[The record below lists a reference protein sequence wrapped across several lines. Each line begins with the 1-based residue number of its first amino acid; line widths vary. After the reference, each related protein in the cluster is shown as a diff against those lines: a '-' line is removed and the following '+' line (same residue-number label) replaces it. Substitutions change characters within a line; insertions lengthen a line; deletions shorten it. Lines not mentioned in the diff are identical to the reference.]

1 VRRCTATW
9 GATVQVH
16 KESRSLLLRLRN
28 PSAVT
33 NVLPFSRV
41 VQHEGMDLTQ
51 VRFGLDEAVVLRN
64 MGIDVPS
71 PIRYFYD
78 FPSRYPAPFD
88 HQVTTSEF
96 FTLNRRGICL
106 NDMGTAKTLS
116 ALWAIDYMQSTGH
129 VSKVLITCPKSTMN
143 AVWEE
148 EVTKHLFGR
157 MKVAVLSGS
166 KERRLRELARTDV
179 DVYVVN
185 HEGLATIADALRKRA
200 DIDLWVVDEAA
211 KFRNAQSKRH
221 ELLADLVRPTDR
233 LWLLTGTPCPQAPT
247 DAWGLAKLL
256 HGPRVNPPF
265 FTRFKNETMTQLSQY
280 KWVAKPDAYQ
290 RAYAILQPGIR
301 FKKSD
306 CLDLPPITFQT
317 RMCELSPDQKVAYES
332 MISKLVAEV
341 RGVEIAASNAA
352 IKMAKL
358 LQVCAGVLYDEF
370 GDGHTIDA
378 TDRLALCDAVIEEA
392 NHKVIVFVPFTAALN
407 AVASHL
413 AKSNTVATVDGSTSD
428 AQRKKI
434 FHDFQNCE
442 HPRIL
447 VANPETAAHGLTLT
461 AADTT
466 IWYTPITKLEIFE
479 QANNRMDRP
488 NQDHPMTVVMLAA
501 TMMEQNMYQALKGK
515 QNIQNAVLGLY
526 KAAIG
531 LDT

>member
-1 VRRCTATW
+1 V
-9 GATVQVH
+9 
-16 KESRSLLLRLRN
+16 LLRLRD
-28 PSAVT
+28 PERVT
-33 NVLPFSRV
+33 RVIPCSRV
-41 VQHEGMDLTQ
+41 VQRDGVTLTQ

-64 MGIDVPS
+64 MGIDTPS
-71 PIRYFYD
+71 PVRYFYD
-78 FPSRYPAPFD
+78 FPSRYPAPFN
-88 HQVTTSEF
+88 HQVTTAEF
-96 FTLNRRGICL
+96 FTLNRRCICL

-116 ALWAIDYMQSTGH
+116 ALWALDYMKSTGH
-129 VSKVLITCPKSTMN
+129 IGKTIVTCPRSTMF
-143 AVWEE
+143 AVWEDT
-148 EVTKHLFGR
+148 VRTHLFGR

-166 KERRLRELARTDV
+166 AARRKRELARTDV
-179 DVYVVN
+179 DIYIVN
-185 HEGLATIADALRKRA
+185 HEGLATIADELRKRN
-200 DIDLWVVDEAA
+200 DIDLWIVDEAA
-211 KFRNAQSKRH
+211 KFRNANSKRH
-221 ELLADLVRPTDR
+221 ILLAELVRPTCR

-256 HGPRVNPPF
+256 HGARVSPPF
-265 FTRFKNETMTQLSQY
+265 FTRFKHETMTQISQY

-290 RAYAILQPGIR
+290 KAYAILQPGIR
-301 FKKSD
+301 FKKTD

-317 RMCELSPDQKVAYES
+317 RMCDLSPDQTVAYDS
-332 MISKLVAEV
+332 MVSKLVADV
-341 RGVEIAASNAA
+341 RGVEISASNAA

-358 LQVCAGVLYDEF
+358 LQVCAGVLYDEY
-370 GDGHTIDA
+370 GDGHVIDA
-378 TDRLALCDAVIEEA
+378 ADRLALCDAVIEEA
-392 NHKVIVFVPFTAALN
+392 NKKVIVFVPFTAALN

-413 AKSNTVATVDGSTSD
+413 AKSNTVAVVDGKTSD
-428 AQRKKI
+428 AARKKI
-434 FHDFQNCE
+434 FDDFQNAE

-488 NQDHPMTVVMLAA
+488 SQKDPMTVVMLAA
-501 TMMEQNMYQALKGK
+501 THLEQNMYQALKGK